1 MLTSRIQEEFEVH
14 DKSVR
19 VWVSANFRRL
29 DKERLL
35 LLAQVEERTLKS
47 LIDEALQLLFE
58 SRDRKMTRSKKP

>member
-14 DKSVR
+14 DNSVR
-19 VWVSANFRRL
+19 VRVSANFRRL